1 MGMGFIAFIKHFY
14 TYEKNCEI
22 LRVCSIWYLFT
33 FLGGGH
39 IGFGILEFSIRR
51 WFYMYRQ
58 TMNMPRGLNPPS
70 VVL

>member
-14 TYEKNCEI
+14 TCEKNCEI

-51 WFYMYRQ
+51 WFYMYR
-58 TMNMPRGLNPPS
+58 
-70 VVL
+70 